1 MFYLHVYLCV
11 YLCVSGAQSGSEEGI
26 RSPGTS
32 VTDNYEPSDGWES
45 NRGPLEQRP
54 GHLSSP
60 SPDFFLNISHFMGIF
75 KEIQLPEPGMEVLMP
90 VIAMFRHGGI
100 DACNCHV
107 QEAKTAK
114 HLHSRPF
121 W

>member
-1 MFYLHVYLCV
+1 MYIYVCTCV
-11 YLCVSGAQSGSEEGI
+11 YLVLKAGQKRASDLLEL
-26 RSPGTS
+26 
-32 VTDNYEPSDGWES
+32 VLPSDGWES